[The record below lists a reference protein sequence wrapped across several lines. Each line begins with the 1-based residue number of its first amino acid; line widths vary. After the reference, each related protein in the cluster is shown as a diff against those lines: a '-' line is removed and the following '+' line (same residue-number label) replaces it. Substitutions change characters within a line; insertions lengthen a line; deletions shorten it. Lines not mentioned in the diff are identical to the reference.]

1 MFIDFSSVL
10 LSSSIVCQSLCGFC
24 LFIRRLSFVLCTEIF
39 AYLLTENVYGQRS
52 EHGVSAVWTPG
63 LL

>member
-1 MFIDFSSVL
+1 VYFYQAALSVKVCVAFVCLYVVCRLFYALKYL
-10 LSSSIVCQSLCGFC
+10 L
-24 LFIRRLSFVLCTEIF
+24 

>member
-1 MFIDFSSVL
+1 MYFYQAALSVK
-10 LSSSIVCQSLCGFC
+10 VCVAFVC
-24 LFIRRLSFVLCTEIF
+24 LYVVCRLSFVLCTEIS